1 MREDIMDWVRGKY
14 GCAASA
20 GIYRKIALWEDW
32 WRGRCRGFHEYWENG
47 ATGGPVRRELYSLRM
62 AKKVCEDWAAL
73 LLNDR
78 TYFHADGAAG
88 AYLSAV
94 FAAESFWDRSNHL
107 VERAFATG
115 TGACLLRLENAAV
128 GEGGQLLAGEGMRV
142 RFDFVDGG
150 HIVPI
155 SVEGGRIVEA
165 AFVSELRYRGESYLY
180 VEAHLREADG
190 YVIRNRY
197 FRVGEFGVDEADAG
211 ADFPFAAVTAELR
224 TGSPYPFFA
233 ILTPNIQNAAEEG
246 CGLGQSVYADAIDC
260 LKGVD
265 LAFNNFCRDLKLGGK
280 KVFINQSLV
289 ARDEYGNAYTPDD
302 VAQQLFV
309 TVGDVDLAEH
319 PLIEEHNPTL
329 RTEENRAAV
338 QSQLDY
344 LAFRCGLG
352 AKHYLFGSTDGRAR
366 LTATQYMGE
375 RQDTRQNIVKH
386 TKNVTSYIL
395 AVTKPLLWLA
405 VHRFGYAD
413 VDENAAVELHYDDS
427 YFTDTEADRER
438 DLREV
443 SAGLM
448 TRDEFRLRWYSDG
461 RTGDE
466 GNAASCEDGRM
477 R

>member
-1 MREDIMDWVRGKY
+1 M
-14 GCAASA
+14 
-20 GIYRKIALWEDW
+20 
-32 WRGRCRGFHEYWENG
+32 
-47 ATGGPVRRELYSLRM
+47 
-62 AKKVCEDWAAL
+62 
-73 LLNDR
+73 
-78 TYFHADGAAG
+78 
-88 AYLSAV
+88 
-94 FAAESFWDRSNHL
+94 
-107 VERAFATG
+107 
-115 TGACLLRLENAAV
+115 
-128 GEGGQLLAGEGMRV
+128 
-142 RFDFVDGG
+142 RFDFVGGG
-150 HIVPI
+150 HILPI

-197 FRVGEFGVDEADAG
+197 FRAGEFGIDEVSAG
-211 ADFPFAAVTAELR
+211 ADCPFASVPAELR

-289 ARDEYGNAYTPDD
+289 ARDEYGNVYTPDD

-395 AVTKPLLWLA
+395 AVAKPLLWLA

-413 VDENAAVELHYDDS
+413 VDEAAAISIRYDDS
-427 YFTDTEADRER
+427 YFTDTEADRAR

-448 TRDEFRLRWYSDG
+448 TRDEFRVRWYGEDG
-461 RTGDE
+461 
-466 GNAASCEDGRM
+466 GNAAS
-477 R
+477 

>member
-1 MREDIMDWVRGKY
+1 MREDIMDWVRAEY

-20 GIYRKIALWEDW
+20 GIYRKIEQWEDW
-32 WRGRCRGFHEYWENG
+32 WRGKCRGFHEYWENS
-47 ATGGPVRRELYSLRM
+47 AAGGPIRRELYSLRM
-62 AKKVCEDWAAL
+62 AKKLCEDWAAL

-78 TYFHADGAAG
+78 TYFRAEGTAG
-88 AYLSAV
+88 PYLSAI
-94 FAAESFWDRSNHL
+94 FARESFWERSNHL
-107 VERAFATG
+107 VERAFASG
-115 TGACLLRLENAAV
+115 TGACLLRLQNAV
-128 GEGGQLLAGEGMRV
+128 IGERGELLPGEGTRV
-142 RFDFVDGG
+142 RFDFVSGG
-150 HIVPI
+150 HIIPI
-155 SVEGGRIVEA
+155 SVSGGHIIEA
-165 AFVSELRYRGESYLY
+165 AFVSELCHRGENYVY
-180 VEAHLREADG
+180 VEVHLLEEDG

-197 FRVGEFGVDEADAG
+197 FRDGEFGAELDA
-211 ADFPFAAVTAELR
+211 AALPPEMAPGILR
-224 TGSPYPFFA
+224 TGCPYPFFA
-233 ILTPNIQNAAEEG
+233 ILTPNLQNAAEEG
-246 CGLGQSVYADAIDC
+246 CGLGQSIYADAIDC

-289 ARDEYGNAYTPDD
+289 ARDAYGNAYTPDD

-329 RTEENRAAV
+329 RTEENRDAV

-352 AKHYLFGSTDGRAR
+352 AKHYLFGSVDGKTR

-386 TKNVTSYIL
+386 TKNVTTYVLSVIR
-395 AVTKPLLWLA
+395 PLLWLA
-405 VHRFGYAD
+405 VHRFGQTD

-427 YFTDTEADRER
+427 YFTDTESDRSR

-443 SAGLM
+443 ETGVM
-448 TRDEFRLRWYSDG
+448 TRDEFRSRWYHAGAGNVGNGGDG
-461 RTGDE
+461 
-466 GNAASCEDGRM
+466 GRG
-477 R
+477 RV